1 MICFTINIRIAE
13 LEVKC
18 LPGRR
23 SPSDEFPFNLLW
35 TSFRMM
41 EDSPWERKHFELP
54 WILSCKNIR
63 VQRGLGGYTVKICE
77 NVDAP
82 LRPPFTTTKHC
93 DGGVATAWFASSFV
107 SRALKCVK
115 EILKT
120 FKGRYFQPWAGW
132 PHGTIWNGWQ
142 SRMWL
147 GRWGLKCG
155 RQGRLSRFCNFTS
168 GKLGKIHEQICSR
181 RVKLKLRAVC
191 RCCQDLRYT
200 ILLTLDSTALEWW
213 YGTPIGNQLQ
223 WSQGE
228 SCDFAESNQSQEKG
242 QVLMIHFLVC
252 SEYAPS
258 RMLHFDVVHVKA
270 LCKSLQVLLQAFCT
284 FFTCLWCLWL

>member
-54 WILSCKNIR
+54 WILSCKNFR

-200 ILLTLDSTALEWW
+200 TRESAGQALTPAHFLHFQTETEVHPKNKQTFDWSRSAIEPPDWSLWCW
-213 YGTPIGNQLQ
+213 DIHK
-223 WSQGE
+223 SQGFCSAKMDTPVYWCVYLQMYLE
-228 SCDFAESNQSQEKG
+228 RFSCSKVGDWYC
-242 QVLMIHFLVC
+242 H
-252 SEYAPS
+252 
-258 RMLHFDVVHVKA
+258 R
-270 LCKSLQVLLQAFCT
+270 
-284 FFTCLWCLWL
+284 